1 MADEMGNLR
10 EERTGPN
17 MVWEL
22 RGGVGGTA
30 RRFVWRDVSGG
41 GRNALDGRG
50 VCWLSLRRGVCT

>member
-22 RGGVGGTA
+22 RGEWAVPLGDLCGET
-30 RRFVWRDVSGG
+30 
-41 GRNALDGRG
+41 
-50 VCWLSLRRGVCT
+50 